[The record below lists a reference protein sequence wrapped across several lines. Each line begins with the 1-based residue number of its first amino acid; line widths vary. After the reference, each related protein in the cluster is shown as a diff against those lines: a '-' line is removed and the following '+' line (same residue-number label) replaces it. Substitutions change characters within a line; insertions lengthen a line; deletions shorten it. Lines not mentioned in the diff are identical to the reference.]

1 MQPLNGVRVIDFS
14 TLLPGPL
21 ATLILAEA
29 GAEVIKV
36 ERLNGGDDMRRYAPA
51 FGTDSAGFALLNRGK
66 RSVSADLKNPESR
79 DKVCDL
85 ARNCDVLVEQ
95 FRPGVMARLGLDYET
110 LRPMNPQLVYCSISG
125 YGQTGARA
133 AMAGHDLNYLAE
145 AGMLSLGADRDGH
158 PQLPPGLIADIGG
171 GAYPAVM
178 NILFALRARDRNG
191 SGCHLDISMTDNLMT
206 WMVDGLAHGFG
217 GTTWLRPARGL
228 LNGGSPRYQLYA
240 TSDAQYIAAAP
251 IEQPFW
257 ENFCEAINLETESRD
272 DSAEPQRSIAAV
284 AARIAQRPAA
294 DWQHRFSGR
303 DVCCTVVATLQQAVG
318 ELQAIG
324 SDLLRHEVTG
334 PNGEQM
340 PALPVPLAPQWRDD
354 AVESY
359 PQLGEANAEY
369 VEVLERTGIRSIAT
383 RRH

>member
-36 ERLNGGDDMRRYAPA
+36 ERPDRGDDMRRYAPA

-79 DKVCDL
+79 DKIRDL
-85 ARNCDVLVEQ
+85 ARDCDVLVEQ

-110 LRPMNPQLVYCSISG
+110 LQAMNPRLVYCSISG
-125 YGQTGARA
+125 YGQTGPRA
-133 AMAGHDLNYLAE
+133 GAAGHDLNYLAE
-145 AGMLSLGADRDGH
+145 AGMLSLGADRDGR

-178 NILFALRARDRNG
+178 NILLALRARDGNG
-191 SGCHLDISMTDNLMT
+191 SGCRLDISMTDNLMT
-206 WMVDGLAHGFG
+206 WMVDGLAHGLG
-217 GTTWLRPARGL
+217 GAAWLRPACGL

-251 IEQPFW
+251 IEQQFW
-257 ENFCEAINLETESRD
+257 EHFCDAIELEIESRD
-272 DSAEPQRSIAAV
+272 DRAGPQRSIAAV
-284 AARIAQRPAA
+284 AARIARHPAA
-294 DWQHRFSGR
+294 HWQYRFSGR
-303 DVCCTVVATLQQAVG
+303 DVCCTMIATLQQAVG
-318 ELQAIG
+318 ELQAIR
-324 SDLLRHEVTG
+324 SDLLRYEITG

-340 PALPVPLAPQWRDD
+340 PALPVPLAPQWRSE

-359 PQLGEANAEY
+359 PQLGEANSEY
-369 VEVLERTGIRSIAT
+369 FDVL
-383 RRH
+383 